1 MLSIKPFKLNVLLLL
16 LPKALMLVVVL
27 MSVSINAQAQSAAT
41 PASTQSLIDIYQRAL
56 AKDPILAS
64 SQSALMAAQELIEQ
78 AKALHRPTVT
88 ASVNL
93 SHTESDIE
101 YIGTG
106 NVFRNGGREAFDNYG
121 YGINVNQP
129 IYRKLNWVQ
138 GDIAKNQVSQADV
151 QVEITKQDLMVRVVQ
166 AYIDTLNEEARITLI
181 GAQKQAILKQL
192 EQAKANFEVGTS
204 TITDVNEAQARYDL
218 TIAQE
223 LAAQNDLQIRRR
235 SIQAIIGDL
244 PPALNLVTLD
254 LNLFKDKATPAT
266 NTLEDWVTLSEQ
278 NNPSLKLQQQR
289 VELATLEIDRQNA
302 GHYPTLDAIANASDN
317 TATGSPNGFGNEL
330 KSAQI
335 GLQLQIPLYQ
345 GGGISSRVRQ
355 AVLNKQKA
363 QDDLEATRRQVSLET
378 QQAYLN
384 WMSTIAQVR
393 AYEQAVT
400 SSQSQVDA
408 TTLGYEVGVR
418 TSVDLLNAQQQLF
431 SAKRDL
437 LQSRYNQLL
446 NYMKLKQATGLIA
459 ETDIVATSQFFVSN

>member
-1 MLSIKPFKLNVLLLL
+1 MLTVKPLVLSLLLCCAVAAYADEPVN
-16 LPKALMLVVVL
+16 PK
-27 MSVSINAQAQSAAT
+27 
-41 PASTQSLIDIYQRAL
+41 QSLIDIYQQAL
-56 AKDPILAS
+56 IKDPTLAS
-64 SQSALMAAQELIEQ
+64 SQSALQASQELITQ
-78 AKALHRPTVT
+78 AKALHLPTVT
-88 ASVNL
+88 ASANVG
-93 SHTESDIE
+93 HTESNIR

-106 NVFRNGGREAFDNYG
+106 NVFRNGGNESFDNYG
-121 YGINVNQP
+121 YGLNVNQP
-129 IYRKLNWVQ
+129 IFRKLNWVQ
-138 GDIAKNQVSQADV
+138 GDIARNQVSQADML
-151 QVEITKQDLMVRVVQ
+151 VEVTKQDLMIRVVQ
-166 AYIDTLNEEARITLI
+166 AYVEALNEEARITLI

-192 EQAKANFEVGTS
+192 EQANANFEVGTS

-218 TIAQE
+218 TLSQE
-223 LAAQNDLQIRRR
+223 LGAQNDLQIRRR
-235 SIQAIIGDL
+235 AIQAIIGDL
-244 PPALNLVTLD
+244 PPSLNTVTLD
-254 LNLFKDKATPAT
+254 LKLFKDKAIPAT
-266 NTLEDWVTLSEQ
+266 TTLEDWVTQTEQ

-289 VELATLEIDRQNA
+289 LDLATLDIDRQNA
-302 GHYPTLDAIANASDN
+302 GHYPTLDAVASASDN
-317 TATGSPNGFGNEL
+317 TSTGSPNGFGNEL

-355 AVLNKQKA
+355 AVFNKQKA
-363 QDDLEATRRQVSLET
+363 QDDLEATRRQVTFET

-393 AYEQAVT
+393 AYEQAII

-446 NYMKLKQATGLIA
+446 NFMKLKQAAGLINEA
-459 ETDIVATSQFFVSN
+459 DIVATSQFFIIN